1 MQLIDGNVE
10 QTTFTPLCELTVP
23 AKNVTSPVPTKII
36 ANIGLIQVDCN
47 AYRLFKL
54 VEVYQSIIKSLD
66 IKPPDVSEIEL
77 PKLQCR
83 FS

>member
-1 MQLIDGNVE
+1 M
-10 QTTFTPLCELTVP
+10 
-23 AKNVTSPVPTKII
+23 

-77 PKLQCR
+77 PETPSVDSGDESGTKYCKY
-83 FS
+83 SIICC